1 MNSTLQRGEFRDIER
16 ALIREILEAKPVN
29 RGTWHAQK
37 APAPTRELRHVRLIM
52 PVPMLKNSLVRKVN
66 PNMPWAEQ
74 QFQERVSGVPLNPP
88 PSHASWPFAEK
99 SNGRHVDENG
109 QFSHTYP
116 ERYWPKLAGRP
127 LDSTGGHFGIRYEYG
142 DLKDLVDI
150 LRNDPTTRQA
160 VLPVWFPEDLT
171 AAKDGQRVP
180 CSLFYHFL
188 SDGEGHLDIVYSIR
202 SCDFLRHFR
211 DDVYMTCR
219 LLQYVVYF
227 MNFKGEDMSSMM
239 TPRSG

>member
-1 MNSTLQRGEFRDIER
+1 MDSTLQRGEFQDIER

-52 PVPMLKNSLVRKVN
+52 PVPMFKNSLVRRVS

-74 QFQERVSGVPLNPP
+74 QFQERVSGAPLNPP

-99 SNGRHVDENG
+99 SNDRHVDENG

-142 DLKDLVDI
+142 DLKGLVDI
-150 LRNDPTTRQA
+150 LR
-160 VLPVWFPEDLT
+160 
-171 AAKDGQRVP
+171 QRSHYSPGSSAGMV
-180 CSLFYHFL
+180 SGGL
-188 SDGEGHLDIVYSIR
+188 DRGEGGAASTVLAFLPLPLRRGR
-202 SCDFLRHFR
+202 SSRH
-211 DDVYMTCR
+211 R
-219 LLQYVVYF
+219 LLHPIVRLFCVTSETTF
-227 MNFKGEDMSSMM
+227 
-239 TPRSG
+239 T